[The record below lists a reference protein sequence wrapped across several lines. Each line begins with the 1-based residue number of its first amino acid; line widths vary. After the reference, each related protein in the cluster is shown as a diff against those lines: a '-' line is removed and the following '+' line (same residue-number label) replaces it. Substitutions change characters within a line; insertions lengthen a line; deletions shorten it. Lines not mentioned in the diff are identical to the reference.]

1 MNNRIKFY
9 QSIKFKIALVFAL
22 VLLVTLEIVG
32 AVFVRQLEHQNLST
46 FTNQVQLQSYVKNS
60 LITELSRS
68 NKTLANRRIKTIL
81 NDSDSS
87 NAAQI
92 QVIDN
97 KGTIR
102 GTNQVNNQAVVGQKT
117 TDNDVKNAIY
127 NSHKIE
133 KNTYDSSSNTRYYTL
148 ISPLIK
154 SSGNSSTLVG
164 VVYTKA
170 NLDTV
175 YRNINS
181 ITVIYLF
188 AASIAI
194 ILGLLISIVIS
205 RAITRPIEEMKKQTI
220 RIARGDYSG
229 QVHVYGNDELGQL
242 ASAVNNLSVRVEES
256 HESTESERRRLDSV
270 LANMTDGVLATD
282 RRGNVIIINETAASF
297 LDLDENQAMGKSI
310 LDVLDIRKDYSLRD
324 LLEKPDELILDFS
337 SDDHSLIL
345 HAHFSLI
352 QRESGFISG
361 LVCVLRDITEQQRI
375 DQDRKQFVSNV
386 SHELRTPLTSVRS
399 YIEALH
405 DGAWKDPKLAPKFLK
420 VTQDETDRMIR
431 MINDL
436 LTLSRMDSG
445 IQKMEVE
452 LVNIN
457 ELFNYVLNRFD
468 MILKKDEHPEKMYTI
483 KRYFT
488 KRDLWV
494 DLDTDRFTQVLDN
507 LMNNAIKY
515 SPDGGVIT
523 CRLYETRNKVILSVS
538 DQGLGIPRKDIP
550 HIFDRFYRV
559 DKARSRQQGGSGL
572 GLAISKEVVEA
583 LHGQLWAE
591 SVEGKGST
599 FYIALP
605 YEPLEEEDLWDE
617 V

>member
-22 VLLVTLEIVG
+22 ILLVTLEIVG
-32 AVFVRQLEHQNLST
+32 AVFVRQLEHQNLAT
-46 FTNQVQLQSYVKNS
+46 FKNQIQLQTYVTNS
-60 LITELSRS
+60 LTTELSLS
-68 NKTLANRRIKTIL
+68 NETKANSRIKTIL
-81 NDSDSS
+81 NDSDSNNS
-87 NAAQI
+87 AQI

-102 GTNQVNNQAVVGQKT
+102 GTNQINNQAIVGQKT
-117 TDNDVKNAIY
+117 TDDNVKNAIY
-127 NSHKIE
+127 NGKKFE
-133 KNTYDSSSNTRYYTL
+133 KTTFDSSTGARYYTL

-154 SSGNSSTLVG
+154 SSNNNSTVVG
-164 VVYTKA
+164 VVYTRA
-170 NLDTV
+170 NLDSV
-175 YRNINS
+175 YDSINS
-181 ITVIYLF
+181 VTLIYLF

-282 RRGNVIIINETAASF
+282 WRGNVIIINETAASF

-337 SDDHSLIL
+337 SEDHSLVL

-375 DQDRKQFVSNV
+375 DQD
-386 SHELRTPLTSVRS
+386 
-399 YIEALH
+399 
-405 DGAWKDPKLAPKFLK
+405 
-420 VTQDETDRMIR
+420 
-431 MINDL
+431 
-436 LTLSRMDSG
+436 
-445 IQKMEVE
+445 
-452 LVNIN
+452 
-457 ELFNYVLNRFD
+457 
-468 MILKKDEHPEKMYTI
+468 
-483 KRYFT
+483 
-488 KRDLWV
+488 
-494 DLDTDRFTQVLDN
+494 
-507 LMNNAIKY
+507 
-515 SPDGGVIT
+515 
-523 CRLYETRNKVILSVS
+523 
-538 DQGLGIPRKDIP
+538 
-550 HIFDRFYRV
+550 
-559 DKARSRQQGGSGL
+559 
-572 GLAISKEVVEA
+572 
-583 LHGQLWAE
+583 
-591 SVEGKGST
+591 
-599 FYIALP
+599 
-605 YEPLEEEDLWDE
+605 
-617 V
+617 

>member
-1 MNNRIKFY
+1 M
-9 QSIKFKIALVFAL
+9 S
-22 VLLVTLEIVG
+22 
-32 AVFVRQLEHQNLST
+32 
-46 FTNQVQLQSYVKNS
+46 VK
-60 LITELSRS
+60 
-68 NKTLANRRIKTIL
+68 
-81 NDSDSS
+81 
-87 NAAQI
+87 
-92 QVIDN
+92 
-97 KGTIR
+97 
-102 GTNQVNNQAVVGQKT
+102 KT
-117 TDNDVKNAIY
+117 TDDNVKNAIY
-127 NSHKIE
+127 GRTTIE
-133 KNTYDSSSNTRYYTL
+133 KNTYDSTTDTRYYTL

-154 SSGNSSTLVG
+154 SSGNNSTIVG

-175 YRNINS
+175 YQNINN
-181 ITVIYLF
+181 ITVIFLF

-297 LDLDENQAMGKSI
+297 LNRDENQAMGQSI

-399 YIEALH
+399 YIEALS

-445 IQKMEVE
+445 TQKMEVE

-468 MILKKDEHPEKMYTI
+468 MILKKDDHPEKTYTI
-483 KRYFT
+483 KRKFT

-523 CRLYETRNKVILSVS
+523 CRLYETRNKVILSIS

-583 LHGQLWAE
+583 LKGQLWLKVSKE
-591 SVEGKGST
+591 KVPH
-599 FYIALP
+599 FILP
-605 YEPLEEEDLWDE
+605 CRMNQ
-617 V
+617 

>member
-22 VLLVTLEIVG
+22 ILLVTLEIVG
-32 AVFVRQLEHQNLST
+32 AVFVRQLEHQNLAT
-46 FTNQVQLQSYVKNS
+46 FKNQIQLQTYVTNS
-60 LITELSRS
+60 LTTELSLS
-68 NKTLANRRIKTIL
+68 NETKANSRIKTIL
-81 NDSDSS
+81 NDSDSNNS
-87 NAAQI
+87 AQI

-102 GTNQVNNQAVVGQKT
+102 GTNQINNQAIVGQKT
-117 TDNDVKNAIY
+117 TDDNVKNAIY
-127 NSHKIE
+127 NGKKFE
-133 KNTYDSSSNTRYYTL
+133 KTTFDSSTGARYYTL

-154 SSGNSSTLVG
+154 SSNNNSTVVG
-164 VVYTKA
+164 VVYTRA
-170 NLDTV
+170 NLDSV
-175 YRNINS
+175 YDSINS
-181 ITVIYLF
+181 VTLIYLF

-337 SDDHSLIL
+337 SEDHSLVL

-375 DQDRKQFVSNV
+375 EQDRKQFVSNV

-399 YIEALH
+399 YIEALS

-445 IQKMEVE
+445 TQKMEVE

-468 MILKKDEHPEKMYTI
+468 MILKKEDHPEKTYTI

-488 KRDLWV
+488 KHDLWV
-494 DLDTDRFTQVLDN
+494 ELDTDRFTQVLDN

-572 GLAISKEVVEA
+572 GLAISKETVEA
-583 LHGQLWAE
+583 LHGQIWAE

-605 YEPLEEEDLWDE
+605 YEPVEEEDLWDE

>member
-310 LDVLDIRKDYSLRD
+310 LDVLYIRKDYSLRD
-324 LLEKPDELILDFS
+324 LFEKPDELILDFS

-445 IQKMEVE
+445 TQKMEVE

>member
-46 FTNQVQLQSYVKNS
+46 FKNQIQLQTYVTNS
-60 LITELSRS
+60 LTTQLSRT
-68 NKTLANRRIKTIL
+68 NETAANRRIRTIL
-81 NDSDSS
+81 NDTDSP
-87 NAAQI
+87 NNAQI
-92 QVIDN
+92 QVIDT

-117 TDNDVKNAIY
+117 TDDNVKNAIY
-127 NSHKIE
+127 GRTTIE
-133 KNTYDSSSNTRYYTL
+133 KNTYDSTTDTRYYTL
-148 ISPLIK
+148 ILPLIK
-154 SSGNSSTLVG
+154 SSGNNSTIVG

-175 YRNINS
+175 YQNINN
-181 ITVIYLF
+181 ITVIFLF

-297 LDLDENQAMGKSI
+297 LNRDENQAMGQSI

-399 YIEALH
+399 YIEALS

-445 IQKMEVE
+445 TQKMEVE

-468 MILKKDEHPEKMYTI
+468 MILKKDDHPEKTYTI
-483 KRYFT
+483 KRKFT

-523 CRLYETRNKVILSVS
+523 CRLYETRNKVILSIS

-583 LHGQLWAE
+583 LKGQLWVE

-605 YEPLEEEDLWDE
+605 YEPIKEEDLWDE

>member
-46 FTNQVQLQSYVKNS
+46 FKNQIQLQTYVTNS
-60 LITELSRS
+60 LTTQLSRT
-68 NKTLANRRIKTIL
+68 NETAANRRIRTIL
-81 NDSDSS
+81 NDSGSPN
-87 NAAQI
+87 NAQY
-92 QVIDN
+92 QVIDT

-102 GTNQVNNQAVVGQKT
+102 GTNQVNNQAIVGQKT
-117 TDNDVKNAIY
+117 TDDNVKNAIY
-127 NSHKIE
+127 GRTTIE
-133 KNTYDSSSNTRYYTL
+133 KNTYDSTTDTRYYTL

-154 SSGNSSTLVG
+154 SSGNNSTLVG

-170 NLDTV
+170 NLDDV
-175 YRNINS
+175 YQTINNT
-181 ITVIYLF
+181 TVIFLF

-297 LDLDENQAMGKSI
+297 LNLDENQAMGQSI

-399 YIEALH
+399 YIEALS
-405 DGAWKDPKLAPKFLK
+405 DGAWKDEKLAPKFLK

-445 IQKMEVE
+445 TQKMDVE

-468 MILKKDEHPEKMYTI
+468 MILKKDDHPEKTYTI
-483 KRYFT
+483 QRKFT
-488 KRDLWV
+488 NQDLWV

-523 CRLYETRNKVILSVS
+523 CRLYETRNKVILSIS

-583 LHGQLWAE
+583 LKGQLWVE

-605 YEPLEEEDLWDE
+605 YEPIKEEDLWDE

>member
-46 FTNQVQLQSYVKNS
+46 FKNQIQLQTYVTNS
-60 LITELSRS
+60 LTTQLSRT
-68 NKTLANRRIKTIL
+68 NETAANRRIRTIL
-81 NDSDSS
+81 NDTDSP
-87 NAAQI
+87 NNAQI
-92 QVIDN
+92 QVIDT

-117 TDNDVKNAIY
+117 TDDNVKNAIY
-127 NSHKIE
+127 GRTTIE
-133 KNTYDSSSNTRYYTL
+133 KNTYDSTTDTRYYTL

-154 SSGNSSTLVG
+154 SSGNNSTIVG

-175 YRNINS
+175 YQNINN
-181 ITVIYLF
+181 ITVIFLF

-297 LDLDENQAMGKSI
+297 LNRDENQAMGQSI

-399 YIEALH
+399 YIEALS

-445 IQKMEVE
+445 TQKIEVE

-468 MILKKDEHPEKMYTI
+468 MILKKDDHPEKTYTI
-483 KRYFT
+483 KRKFT
-488 KRDLWV
+488 NRDLWV

-523 CRLYETRNKVILSVS
+523 CRLYETRNKVILSIS

-583 LHGQLWAE
+583 LKGQLWVE

-605 YEPLEEEDLWDE
+605 YEPIKEEDLWDE